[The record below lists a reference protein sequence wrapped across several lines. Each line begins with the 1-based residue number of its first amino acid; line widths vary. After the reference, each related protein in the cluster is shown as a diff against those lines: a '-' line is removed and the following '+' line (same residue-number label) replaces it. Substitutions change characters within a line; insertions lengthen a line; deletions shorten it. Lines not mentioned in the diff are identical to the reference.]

1 MSISTI
7 NYRETYFP
15 KPDLSPII
23 GRPKF
28 ESLYR
33 LIIDLQAN
41 VQSVHSNLGGGTHG
55 HLGLIMTPTQY
66 AIHSTTPYDRPTYT
80 GSLAIPVGTTRLAA
94 EELERN
100 HIESLRLFH
109 EVRGIEQALIQQMVT
124 AIDNE

>member
-55 HLGLIMTPTQY
+55 HLRLIVTPTQY
-66 AIHSTTPYDRPTYT
+66 AILSTTPYDRPTHPGT
-80 GSLAIPVGTTRLAA
+80 LTIPVGTTRLAA